1 MHPANRVADISVIV
15 GVMLLAF
22 IFSFEYFIS
31 MARVFPPFILI
42 LTSMIGSGLLAAG
55 VLFNYHNGH
64 N

>member
-1 MHPANRVADISVIV
+1 VIV

-22 IFSFEYFIS
+22 IFSFDYFIS

-42 LTSMIGSGLLAAG
+42 LASMVGSGLLTAG

-64 N
+64 NWK